1 MKSTVKKNETNATE
15 VTPAPNSGDHEKK
28 LHHTFLVQFVG
39 AQIDRIRN
47 AHFRLSDVKRY
58 AKVARK
64 KCGLLKSAKQK
75 GYGHLITDEEKR
87 LVFCALLFCF
97 FSFSHLFYLWYSENC
112 RSNRNST
119 TAGLPLLIIYR

>member
-1 MKSTVKKNETNATE
+1 MKSTVAKKNETNATE
-15 VTPAPNSGDHEKK
+15 VTPTPPNSGDHEKK

-64 KCGLLKSAKQK
+64 KCGLQKSAKQK

-87 LVFCALLFCF
+87 LVFLCVTFLLLFIYF
-97 FSFSHLFYLWYSENC
+97 N
-112 RSNRNST
+112 N
-119 TAGLPLLIIYR
+119 GIVIIVAIEIVRRLDCLC